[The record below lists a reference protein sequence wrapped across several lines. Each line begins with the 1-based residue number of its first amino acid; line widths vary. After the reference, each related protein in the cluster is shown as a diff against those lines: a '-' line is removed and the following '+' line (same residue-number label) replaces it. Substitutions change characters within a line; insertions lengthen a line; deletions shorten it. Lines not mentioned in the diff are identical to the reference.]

1 MLIYRRFFYPHPAV
15 SAIRWRGEDSRSKI
29 AAKAKMWF
37 GGDVAEA
44 ECKIRV
50 ALTDMLLLH
59 MLILREFL
67 MKKRTGT

>member
-1 MLIYRRFFYPHPAV
+1 MLIYRLFFYPHPAV

-44 ECKIRV
+44 RCKIRA
-50 ALTDMLLLH
+50 ALLSTKLLLH
-59 MLILREFL
+59 MLI
-67 MKKRTGT
+67 